1 MSSEKKRIK
10 RKNESSNIQLLQSHR
25 MPRLSQQQYPGCSL
39 PFFDFKTD
47 AASQEDLKTWVIT
60 SKWILFLMVSGM
72 FQALISKAPKL
83 QSPEF
88 RSKLGR
94 SCFHKGYSLGWR
106 LSVTMPRGMVEVV
119 ENKKSVCLSLLTV
132 YLYINKTHP
141 QFVVKRI

>member
-1 MSSEKKRIK
+1 
-10 RKNESSNIQLLQSHR
+10 
-25 MPRLSQQQYPGCSL
+25 
-39 PFFDFKTD
+39 
-47 AASQEDLKTWVIT
+47 
-60 SKWILFLMVSGM
+60 MVSGM

-106 LSVTMPRGMVEVV
+106 LSVTMPRGMVVV
-119 ENKKSVCLSLLTV
+119 ENKKSVCLLTV